1 MSEAQTKKKKST
13 KSKKD
18 LWTQIENNF
27 IDEKPIECIKDNV
40 RFSEVV
46 ATSKDRHAIFRI

>member
-27 IDEKPIECIKDNV
+27 IDEKPIECIYRV
-40 RFSEVV
+40 EGQ
-46 ATSKDRHAIFRI
+46 

>member
-27 IDEKPIECIKDNV
+27 IDEKPIEC
-40 RFSEVV
+40 
-46 ATSKDRHAIFRI
+46 FRLKIVMICQN